1 MPTRHANSNGSPV
14 TASIAKL
21 NGRHTVQGGTAQA
34 KTSTQTVVLR
44 LPTELLEKLDDAVG
58 QRSVRVPRHTWLLEA
73 VAEKLDREA
82 SARPLVRDRNA
93 RGRRHGA

>member
-14 TASIAKL
+14 TATIAKL
-21 NGRHTVQGGTAQA
+21 NGRHAIQGGTAQP

-44 LPTELLEKLDDAVG
+44 LPTELLARLDDAVG

-82 SARPLVRDRNA
+82 AAKPPVRDRNA

>member
-1 MPTRHANSNGSPV
+1 MPAHPANSNGSPV
-14 TASIAKL
+14 TATIAKL
-21 NGRHTVQGGTAQA
+21 TGRHAIQGGTTQS

-44 LPTELLEKLDDAVG
+44 LPTELLAKLDDAVG

-82 SARPLVRDRNA
+82 SAKPPVRDRNA

>member
-1 MPTRHANSNGSPV
+1 M
-14 TASIAKL
+14 TATIAKL
-21 NGRHTVQGGTAQA
+21 NGRHAIQGGAAQP

-44 LPTELLEKLDDAVG
+44 LPTALLARLDDAVG

-82 SARPLVRDRNA
+82 SAKPLVRDRNA